1 MAESGTGRSAFVP
14 VVLTGLLAAALTSI
28 ASAKPWFTAA
38 VDHRLVPGVP
48 DAESRADMPL
58 SLALSLL
65 VLAGWGALL
74 VSRGRVRRVFA
85 TVAVA
90 AALGVLGCVVAA
102 PFTLPDDIR
111 SRMLAGSEDVTISAT
126 GWFVAAAAG
135 GVVAAAALVV
145 AWIRLPSWPAMSSR
159 YDAPTAASAATAEA
173 ATPTDLWKAL
183 DEGRDPTARP
193 ARNEDPNTSGGPAS
207 P

>member
-1 MAESGTGRSAFVP
+1 MAEPGTGRSAFVP
-14 VVLTGLLAAALTSI
+14 VVLAGLLAAALTSV

-38 VDHRLVPGVP
+38 VDYRLMPGVP

-58 SLALSLL
+58 ALALSLL

-74 VSRGRVRRVFA
+74 VSRGRIRRAFA

-111 SRMLAGSEDVTISAT
+111 SRLLAGSDDVAISAT
-126 GWFVAAAAG
+126 GWFVAAAVG
-135 GVVAAAALVV
+135 GVAAAAALVV
-145 AWIRLPSWPAMSSR
+145 AWLRLPRWPTMSSR
-159 YDAPTAASAATAEA
+159 YDAPTAASAAGAEA
-173 ATPTDLWKAL
+173 STPTDLWKAL
-183 DEGRDPTARP
+183 DEGRDPTAP
-193 ARNEDPNTSGGPAS
+193 SAPDTPEGPAS

>member
-1 MAESGTGRSAFVP
+1 MAEPGPGRGSFVP
-14 VVLTGLLAAALTSI
+14 VVLTGLLAAVLTSV

-38 VDHRLVPGVP
+38 VDYRLMPGVP

-58 SLALSLL
+58 ALALSLL

-74 VSRGRVRRVFA
+74 VSRGRVRRAFA

-111 SRMLAGSEDVTISAT
+111 SRLLSGSEDVTISVT

-145 AWIRLPSWPAMSSR
+145 AWLRLPRWPTMSSR

-193 ARNEDPNTSGGPAS
+193 APNEDPNTSEGPAS